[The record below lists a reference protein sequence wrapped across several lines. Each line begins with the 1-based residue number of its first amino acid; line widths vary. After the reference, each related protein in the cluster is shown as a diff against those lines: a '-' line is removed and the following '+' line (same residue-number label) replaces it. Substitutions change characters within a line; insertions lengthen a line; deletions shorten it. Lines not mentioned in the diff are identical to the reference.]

1 MEKECKSDMEN
12 ESEQSFE
19 EMASSKEEEI
29 PIICAK
35 VSFDC

>member
-12 ESEQSFE
+12 ESEQFSE
-19 EMASSKEEEI
+19 ETTSSKEEEI
-29 PIICAK
+29 PLICAK